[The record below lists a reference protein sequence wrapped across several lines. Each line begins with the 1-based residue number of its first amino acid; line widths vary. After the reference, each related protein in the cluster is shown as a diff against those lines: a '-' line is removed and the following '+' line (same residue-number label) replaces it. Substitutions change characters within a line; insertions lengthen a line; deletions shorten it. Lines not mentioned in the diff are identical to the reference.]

1 MVPMET
7 KRPTEIQILD
17 TEPEQLRNVYI
28 GRMERL
34 LRLRSEHAEELN
46 GQGLR
51 LLDRAIFAAY
61 CACREGGAEDR
72 ARIILREANVTLQE
86 PVGQLEL
93 PHTGNLPR
101 TGTDG

>member
-7 KRPTEIQILD
+7 KRPTEITILE
-17 TEPEQLRNVYI
+17 TEPEQLRNVYV

-61 CACREGGAEDR
+61 CACREAGVEHEAKN
-72 ARIILREANVTLQE
+72 ILHDANVTLQE
-86 PVGQLEL
+86 SMKQLKIED
-93 PHTGNLPR
+93 TDGLPR